1 MEPFNLLLVD
11 DEAQFVETI
20 ARRLRKRGFTVDCAS
35 SGSEALEFLAENEAV
50 DVIVLDIMMPDMDGI
65 QTLEKVKE
73 KYPLVEVIMLT
84 GHATV
89 PSAIESLKDGAFDY
103 LIKPCELQVL
113 IAKAEQ
119 AAARK
124 REREARILDVRMTPY
139 ITDRERNRLIT
150 EILES

>member
-1 MEPFNLLLVD
+1 
-11 DEAQFVETI
+11 
-20 ARRLRKRGFTVDCAS
+20 
-35 SGSEALEFLAENEAV
+35 
-50 DVIVLDIMMPDMDGI
+50 
-65 QTLEKVKE
+65 
-73 KYPLVEVIMLT
+73 
-84 GHATV
+84 V
-89 PSAIESLKDGAFDY
+89 PSAIESLKDGAFYY

-124 REREARILDVRMTPY
+124 REREDRILDVRMTPY